1 MKKSISLLL
10 ALMLLALGCSTAF
23 ARSAE
28 DDYEK
33 ALALLAEEKYQDA
46 VKAFDELDSYLDAPR
61 YSMYS
66 SAMQYAQNGL
76 YAIAVQN
83 FTSLGDF
90 MDSPL
95 LAVYY
100 TALACEE
107 TEEYETAQQLLDE
120 ISLYKDSADRL
131 LTYPEKINARD
142 YKKAVAAQEANDL
155 DAALSLFKKLGNY
168 QDSASRLKEVE
179 QLILERDEAAAL
191 AANEAKYQQADE
203 QEAAGNFAEAYDLF
217 IALGDFKDAAARA
230 QSVQQKAQ
238 YQNGMAAIASGS
250 WKTAFGIFT
259 GLADY
264 EDAAEKAYALGI
276 SQFASMTWQNE
287 KAASFRFHDQYG
299 LINFDSNHVT
309 APQFESLSIL
319 SDNCFKVRKNN
330 LYGLIDADGNQLA
343 PCDFYDIT
351 ALGDHTAVAAN
362 QQIDDSG
369 WWTVYSYTFALL
381 SENGQQ
387 LTGEYAAIGSNASR
401 DTSSPSL
408 YAPQYHDGL
417 IRVKTTDE
425 KWGFID
431 NTGAEIIAP
440 RFQEASEFSNGLAAV
455 KQNGKWG
462 YIGTDGNFR
471 IEPVFLSALS
481 FNESGRAEVQS
492 MSGWHVIDTDGQLV
506 YFTSQPMQTTLP
518 ENESSAAGIED
529 PVQYLA
535 ERYAQQNGIYS
546 ESGELYVDEE
556 ILYYVEDVLNECG
569 GDVELAAAI
578 LGL

>member
-107 TEEYETAQQLLDE
+107 TEEYETALQLLDE

-142 YKKAVAAQEANDL
+142 YKKAVAAQEASDL

-179 QLILERDEAAAL
+179 QL
-191 AANEAKYQQADE
+191 
-203 QEAAGNFAEAYDLF
+203 
-217 IALGDFKDAAARA
+217 
-230 QSVQQKAQ
+230 VQR
-238 YQNGMAAIASGS
+238 Y
-250 WKTAFGIFT
+250 
-259 GLADY
+259 
-264 EDAAEKAYALGI
+264 AAEMG
-276 SQFASMTWQNE
+276 
-287 KAASFRFHDQYG
+287 
-299 LINFDSNHVT
+299 
-309 APQFESLSIL
+309 SL
-319 SDNCFKVRKNN
+319 
-330 LYGLIDADGNQLA
+330 
-343 PCDFYDIT
+343 
-351 ALGDHTAVAAN
+351 
-362 QQIDDSG
+362 
-369 WWTVYSYTFALL
+369 
-381 SENGQQ
+381 
-387 LTGEYAAIGSNASR
+387 
-401 DTSSPSL
+401 
-408 YAPQYHDGL
+408 
-417 IRVKTTDE
+417 
-425 KWGFID
+425 
-431 NTGAEIIAP
+431 
-440 RFQEASEFSNGLAAV
+440 
-455 KQNGKWG
+455 
-462 YIGTDGNFR
+462 
-471 IEPVFLSALS
+471 
-481 FNESGRAEVQS
+481 
-492 MSGWHVIDTDGQLV
+492 
-506 YFTSQPMQTTLP
+506 
-518 ENESSAAGIED
+518 
-529 PVQYLA
+529 
-535 ERYAQQNGIYS
+535 S
-546 ESGELYVDEE
+546 ESGEIVVTDE
-556 ILYYVEDVLNECG
+556 LRYHVEQVLVKCD
-569 GDVELAAAI
+569 GDLEAAATL